1 MAGGL
6 VGLVLLVL
14 GIFWLVRRSRKRRN
28 RRFQLLHWHGPQYPH
43 EGEHGHEKG
52 GYDDGDGDREKA
64 GGAPCAEGMGNAD
77 DNGEGDGPGETSII
91 NTQSYTIMQC

>member
-28 RRFQLLHWHGPQYPH
+28 RRFRLLQWHGPQYQH
-43 EGEHGHEKG
+43 EGENEHEKG
-52 GYDDGDGDREKA
+52 GYNDGDREKA
-64 GGAPCAEGMGNAD
+64 GVVPCAGSEGNVN
-77 DNGEGDGPGETSII
+77 DNGEGNGD
-91 NTQSYTIMQC
+91 SYTCMQC